1 MSKSK
6 PNPTFLLPL
15 ILLVFGLACGLTGGE
30 ATPELP
36 PPPVVTDA
44 VPSVDGGETAVS
56 PTEGAVGETDTDAVP
71 TPTLAPTGTAEDVVT
86 AVPTVDIDTEL
97 LYRIIHVDEN
107 DILNVRSGPG
117 ASNGI
122 VTSLET
128 DSGGVRIVGFGQTV
142 GDSVWVPINVDE
154 SSGWVNSRFLTEDI
168 AGDDFC
174 SDAETAALL
183 DELRD
188 AIQERDGDHLAE
200 ISSPERG
207 LRFRRYWR
215 SEGVRFENQQINI
228 VFNLTQSYFWGVA
241 DGSGED
247 INGSFSD
254 IIVPL
259 LDRNL
264 VGSTEVG
271 CNEILQGGTAGLVQL
286 PFRYEGANYYSM
298 YRPAPAGNEFDWG
311 TWVVGIERWQ
321 ERYFVSFLVHFEWE
335 I

>member
-1 MSKSK
+1 VRRVGGACRSIPVRRQSRQV
-6 PNPTFLLPL
+6 LL
-15 ILLVFGLACGLTGGE
+15 
-30 ATPELP
+30 TP
-36 PPPVVTDA
+36 
-44 VPSVDGGETAVS
+44 
-56 PTEGAVGETDTDAVP
+56 
-71 TPTLAPTGTAEDVVT
+71 
-86 AVPTVDIDTEL
+86 
-97 LYRIIHVDEN
+97 
-107 DILNVRSGPG
+107 
-117 ASNGI
+117 
-122 VTSLET
+122 
-128 DSGGVRIVGFGQTV
+128 VRIVGFGQTV

-174 SDAETAALL
+174 SDGETAALL

-188 AIQERDGDHLAE
+188 AIQERDGNHLAE

-215 SEGVRFENQQINI
+215 SEGVRFENQQINN

-264 VGSTEVG
+264 VGSTEIG